1 MTSVSP
7 SLPPLRLKKNE
18 ERRLRAGHAWI
29 YSNEI
34 DTEATPL
41 KAYAPGMQVTV
52 QDSRGKPLG
61 SAFVNPNTL
70 IAARLYSREADKPL
84 DQSLLVHRLNI
95 ALSLREKVFATPHYR
110 LVYGDSDG
118 LPGLVVDRYDDVLVV
133 QIGTAGMEKLRE
145 QVIAALV
152 KVLKP
157 FGILL
162 RNDAS
167 VRALEGLPE
176 EIAVAHGTVPEQVE
190 LVENGV
196 RFRAPVRSG
205 QKTGWFY
212 DHRDNRARLMAL
224 VAQAARTPE
233 RAPRV
238 LDVFS
243 YIGGWGVQAAVAGAA
258 DVLCVDASAP
268 ALALVGENAALND
281 AGGRVRT
288 LEGDAFQAM
297 KSLLDDGER
306 FDIVVMDPPAFIKRR
321 KDVEQGTIAYRRV
334 NELAMRLLQK
344 DGLLV
349 SGSCSMHLSR
359 ADLLDVVRA
368 TGRQVDRHVQVIAQ
382 GGQGADHPVLPAI
395 PETDYLKAMFARVT
409 PTF

>member
-1 MTSVSP
+1 MTPVSP

-29 YSNEI
+29 YSNEV

-41 KAYAPGMQVTV
+41 KGLVPGTQVTV
-52 QDSRGKPLG
+52 QDSRGKSLG

-70 IAARLYSREADKPL
+70 IAARLYAREADKPL
-84 DQSLLVHRLNI
+84 DASLLVHRINI
-95 ALSLREKVFATPHYR
+95 ALSLRERVFPTPHYR

-118 LPGLVVDRYDDVLVV
+118 LPGLVVDRYGDVLVV
-133 QIGTAGMEKLRE
+133 QIGTAGMEALRE
-145 QVIAALV
+145 QVVAALV
-152 KVLKP
+152 KVIKP

-167 VRALEGLPE
+167 VRALENLPE
-176 EIAVAHGTVPEQVE
+176 EIAVAHGSVPDLVE
-190 LVENGV
+190 LEENGV
-196 RFRAPVRSG
+196 RFEAPVKDG

-224 VAQAARTPE
+224 VARSRGA
-233 RAPRV
+233 RV

-243 YIGGWGVQAAVAGAA
+243 YVGGWGVQAAVAGAGE
-258 DVLCVDASAP
+258 VLCVDASET
-268 ALALVGENAALND
+268 ALSRVAGNAALNKVG
-281 AGGRVRT
+281 ACVRT
-288 LEGDAFQAM
+288 QAGDAFQVM
-297 KSLLDDGER
+297 KALLDAGER

-359 ADLLDVVRA
+359 MDLLDVVRA
-368 TGRQVDRHVQVIAQ
+368 TGRQVDRHVQVISQ

-395 PETDYLKAMFARVT
+395 PETDYLKAVFARVI
-409 PTF
+409 PTL

>member
-1 MTSVSP
+1 MTPVSP

-29 YSNEI
+29 YSNEV

-41 KAYAPGMQVTV
+41 KGLVPGTQVTV
-52 QDSRGKPLG
+52 QDSRGKSLG

-70 IAARLYSREADKPL
+70 IAARLYAREADKPL
-84 DQSLLVHRLNI
+84 DASLLVHRINI
-95 ALSLREKVFATPHYR
+95 ALSLRERVFPTPHYR

-118 LPGLVVDRYDDVLVV
+118 LPGLVVDRYGDVLVV
-133 QIGTAGMEKLRE
+133 QIGTAGMEALRE
-145 QVIAALV
+145 QVVAALV
-152 KVLKP
+152 KVIKP

-167 VRALEGLPE
+167 VRALENLPE
-176 EIAVAHGTVPEQVE
+176 EIAVAHGSVPDLVE
-190 LVENGV
+190 LEENGV
-196 RFRAPVRSG
+196 RFEAPVKDG

-224 VAQAARTPE
+224 VARSRGA
-233 RAPRV
+233 RV

-243 YIGGWGVQAAVAGAA
+243 YVGGWGVQAAVAGAGE
-258 DVLCVDASAP
+258 VLCVDASET
-268 ALALVGENAALND
+268 ALSRVAGNAALNKVG
-281 AGGRVRT
+281 ACVRT
-288 LEGDAFQAM
+288 QAGDAFQVM
-297 KSLLDDGER
+297 KALLDAGER

-359 ADLLDVVRA
+359 TDLLDVVRA
-368 TGRQVDRHVQVIAQ
+368 TGRQVDRHVQVISQ

-395 PETDYLKAMFARVT
+395 PETDYLKAVFARVI
-409 PTF
+409 PTL

>member
-1 MTSVSP
+1 MTPVSP

-29 YSNEI
+29 YSNEVDI
-34 DTEATPL
+34 EATPL
-41 KAYAPGMQVTV
+41 KAFAPGTQVTV
-52 QDSRGKPLG
+52 QDSRGKSMG

-84 DQSLLVHRLNI
+84 DQSLLVHRINI
-95 ALSLREKVFATPHYR
+95 ALSLRERVFPTPHYR

-118 LPGLVVDRYDDVLVV
+118 LPGLVVDRYGDVLVV
-133 QIGTAGMEKLRE
+133 QIGTAGMEALRE

-176 EIAVAHGTVPEQVE
+176 EIVVAHGTVPDQVE

-196 RFRAPVRSG
+196 RFRAPVKEG

-212 DHRDNRARLMAL
+212 DHRDNRARLNAL
-224 VAQAARTPE
+224 IANRKGG
-233 RAPRV
+233 RV

-243 YIGGWGVQAAVAGAA
+243 YVGGWGVQAAAAGA
-258 DVLCVDASAP
+258 DEVLCVDASAP
-268 ALALVGENAALND
+268 ALKLVGENAALN
-281 AGGRVRT
+281 GVGNRVRA
-288 LEGDAFQAM
+288 LEGDAFQVM
-297 KSLLDDGER
+297 KSLLDADER

-321 KDVEQGTIAYRRV
+321 KDLEQGTIAYRRV
-334 NELAMRLLQK
+334 NELAMRLLQR

-349 SGSCSMHLSR
+349 SGSCSMHLAR
-359 ADLLDVVRA
+359 ADLMDVVRG
-368 TGRQVDRHVQVIAQ
+368 TGRQVDRNVQVIAQ

-395 PETDYLKAMFARVT
+395 PETEYLKAVFARVT
-409 PTF
+409 PTL

>member
-1 MTSVSP
+1 MSAVGSN
-7 SLPPLRLKKNE
+7 LPPLRLKKNE
-18 ERRLRAGHAWI
+18 ERRLRAGHAWV

-34 DTEATPL
+34 DIAETPIKGL
-41 KAYAPGMQVTV
+41 PAGAQVTV
-52 QDSRGKPLG
+52 FDSRDKPLG
-61 SAFVNPNTL
+61 TAIFNPGTL
-70 IAARLYSREADKPL
+70 IAARLYTREADKPL
-84 DQSLLVHRLNI
+84 DQSLLVHRIKI
-95 ALSLREKVFATPHYR
+95 ALSLRERVFATPHYR
-110 LVYGDSDG
+110 LIYGDSDG

-133 QIGTAGMEKLRE
+133 QIGTAGMETLRE
-145 QVIAALV
+145 QIIAALV

-162 RNDAS
+162 RNDSS

-176 EIAVAHGTVPEQVE
+176 EIVVAHGTVPDEVD
-190 LVENGV
+190 LIENGV
-196 RFRAPVRSG
+196 KFRAPIKTG

-212 DHRDNRARLMAL
+212 DHRDNRARLMSL
-224 VAQAARTPE
+224 VARQKE
-233 RAPRV
+233 CRV

-243 YIGGWGVQAAVAGAA
+243 YIGGWGVQAAAAGASA
-258 DVLCVDASAP
+258 VLCVDASAP
-268 ALALVGENAALND
+268 ALVQVSANAALND
-281 AGGRVRT
+281 CAARVRT
-288 LEGDAFQAM
+288 RVGDAFQQM
-297 KSLLDDGER
+297 KALLEEGER

-321 KDVEQGTIAYRRV
+321 KDMEQGTIAYRRA

-368 TGRQVDRHVQVIAQ
+368 TGRQVDRNVQVIAQ

-395 PETDYLKAMFARVT
+395 PETDYLKAIFARVT
-409 PTF
+409 PTA